1 MSSAHQDQDSRSG
14 SQSDSRSSSHSD
26 SRPASQSN
34 SHPNSHSNSHSDAD
48 NKQTGADDSRDH
60 RRSRPA
66 GEGRSRNA
74 GSSIGS
80 MISQSLA
87 EESQAGVDR
96 VLADVREGI
105 DAARE
110 YVSENPRE
118 AVALAAAAGVVAWAL
133 LGTKPGRKVFEAGAA
148 IAVPYA
154 TKWVARNMA
163 DALR

>member
-1 MSSAHQDQDSRSG
+1 MSSAHQDQDSRS
-14 SQSDSRSSSHSD
+14 DSRK
-26 SRPASQSN
+26 
-34 SHPNSHSNSHSDAD
+34 DAN
-48 NKQTGADDSRDH
+48 NKHAAADDSRTI
-60 RRSRPA
+60 RRSRKD
-66 GEGRSRNA
+66 GEECSRNS

-80 MISQSLA
+80 LISQSLA

-96 VLADVREGI
+96 VLADVRDGI

>member
-1 MSSAHQDQDSRSG
+1 MSSAHQDQDSRSD
-14 SQSDSRSSSHSD
+14 SHADSRSEA
-26 SRPASQSN
+26 R
-34 SHPNSHSNSHSDAD
+34 SDA
-48 NKQTGADDSRDH
+48 NHKKAGADDSRGDRH
-60 RRSRPA
+60 SRSSS
-66 GEGRSRNA
+66 EGRSRNG

-80 MISQSLA
+80 LISQSLA

-105 DAARE
+105 EAARE

-148 IAVPYA
+148 VAVPYA

>member
-1 MSSAHQDQDSRSG
+1 MSSAHQDQDSRS
-14 SQSDSRSSSHSD
+14 DSRTDANNKHS
-26 SRPASQSN
+26 A
-34 SHPNSHSNSHSDAD
+34 
-48 NKQTGADDSRDH
+48 ADDSRTN
-60 RRSRPA
+60 RRSRKD
-66 GEGRSRNA
+66 GEDRPRTA

-80 MISQSLA
+80 LISQSLA

-96 VLADVREGI
+96 VLADVRDGI

-118 AVALAAAAGVVAWAL
+118 AVALAAAAGIVAWAL

-163 DALR
+163 DALRQSLTSQ

>member
-1 MSSAHQDQDSRSG
+1 MSSAHQDQDPR
-14 SQSDSRSSSHSD
+14 SDSRT
-26 SRPASQSN
+26 
-34 SHPNSHSNSHSDAD
+34 DAN
-48 NKQTGADDSRDH
+48 NKHAAADDSRTA
-60 RRSRPA
+60 RRSRKD
-66 GEGRSRNA
+66 GEERSRNS

-80 MISQSLA
+80 LISQSLA

-96 VLADVREGI
+96 ILADVRDGI

>member
-1 MSSAHQDQDSRSG
+1 MSSAHQDQDPR
-14 SQSDSRSSSHSD
+14 SDSRTDANNKHS
-26 SRPASQSN
+26 A
-34 SHPNSHSNSHSDAD
+34 
-48 NKQTGADDSRDH
+48 ADDTRTSK
-60 RRSRPA
+60 RPRKD
-66 GEGRSRNA
+66 GEDRPRTS

-80 MISQSLA
+80 LISQSLA

-96 VLADVREGI
+96 VLADVRDGI

-118 AVALAAAAGVVAWAL
+118 AVALAAAAGIVAWAL